1 MKNIIEQLKEQREKA
16 EKTFIKNSLIKRNC
30 MNDEVNPD
38 TNAYLDDIA
47 ELNEAISVLENS
59 MAEKEPVF
67 NCDYLTS
74 QIDPTIV
81 TGEQWYNET
90 FNTKEK

>member
-30 MNDEVNPD
+30 MNDEVSPD
-38 TNAYLDDIA
+38 TNSYLDDIA

-59 MAEKEPVF
+59 MVEKEPVF
-67 NCDYLTS
+67 NCDCLT
-74 QIDPTIV
+74 V
-81 TGEQWYNET
+81 T
-90 FNTKEK
+90 NTKER

>member
-30 MNDEVNPD
+30 MNDEVSPD

-59 MAEKEPVF
+59 MVEKEPVF
-67 NCDYLTS
+67 NCDCLT
-74 QIDPTIV
+74 V
-81 TGEQWYNET
+81 T
-90 FNTKEK
+90 NTKER